1 MLSTARADDDTEAKP
16 AAEATATTGD
26 GGDQLTLPKGRL
38 LLATYV
44 GINLNEVAKPFS
56 ISPDVWYG
64 VTDDITVGLIHSAV
78 GASGVLGGVNTSL
91 CLAGTGGGCANIY
104 SNVGADVRYKLKNG
118 MLAYAIDGGVFV
130 ADVNA
135 DSITLAAKLGVA
147 ARWHSGPLAVETQPN
162 VFIGLTNRAA
172 ANEEVVALP
181 ATGLY
186 TVAPKIDVAG
196 QVAIVLPIADVGNLY
211 FVGLSVGA
219 FYHVNESL
227 NASLAF
233 SLPRLIAA
241 SGGGADARTLTLGG
255 TYAF

>member
-1 MLSTARADDDTEAKP
+1 M
-16 AAEATATTGD
+16 AATGE

-38 LLATYV
+38 LLSAFLEVNLSTDLV
-44 GINLNEVAKPFS
+44 GKPIS
-56 ISPDVWYG
+56 LSPDIWYG

-78 GASGVLGGVNTSL
+78 GGSGIIGGVGTSL
-91 CLAGTGGGCANIY
+91 CLTGADNGCANLY

-118 MLAYAIDGGVFV
+118 TLAYAIDGGVFV

-162 VFIGLTNRAA
+162 VFIGLTNRAS

-233 SLPRLIAA
+233 SLPRLVAA